1 MKPTVA
7 VGLLLTGCLTL
18 AMLISAGWFG
28 IAGESAKGP
37 AEPPARP
44 LAFNPLWRVFDAN
57 GDGELSEQEIQ
68 DATAKLRGFDAN
80 KDGKLTAEELR
91 AALPPMTAG
100 AIGSEAPGKPGG
112 PGGAGVP
119 AGPGGPG
126 GARQP
131 GRGPSALSTSPDLFN
146 APMLPKDELEKK
158 LLAALDEMRKGP
170 RYANVPTIDGRLLR
184 LLTEAVD
191 AKRVVEIGTSTGE
204 SGVWFAMALKR
215 TGGHLWTHEIDP
227 NRAKIAAAN
236 FKKAGV
242 ADIITIIEGD
252 AHETVKQH
260 KDPIDV
266 LFLDADKEGYIDYL
280 NKLLPLVRPGGLI
293 IAHNMNV
300 RMAHRPFVEAITTN
314 PELETAFLYMEGSG
328 ISVTLK
334 KR

>member
-1 MKPTVA
+1 MKRMWA
-7 VGLLLTGCLTL
+7 VVLLLSGCLIL
-18 AMLISAGWFG
+18 ALAVSPGWFG
-28 IAGESAKGP
+28 IAGESAKAP
-37 AEPPARP
+37 SDQPPTRP
-44 LAFNPLWRVFDAN
+44 FALNPLLRVFDAN
-57 GDGELSEQEIQ
+57 GDGELSAQEIQ
-68 DATAKLRGFDAN
+68 DAPEKLKAFDAN

-91 AALPPMTAG
+91 AALPPMPG
-100 AIGSEAPGKPGG
+100 APGG
-112 PGGAGVP
+112 P

-126 GARQP
+126 PGRQP
-131 GRGPSALSTSPDLFN
+131 GRGPGALGTSADLFN
-146 APMLPKDELEKK
+146 APMVPKDDLEKK
-158 LLAALDEMRKGP
+158 LLAALEEMRKGP

-184 LLTEAVD
+184 LLTEAVN

-204 SGVWFAMALKR
+204 SGVWFAMALKK

-227 NRAKIAAAN
+227 GRAKIAAEN

-252 AHETVKQH
+252 AHQTVAQH

-280 NKLLPLVRPGGLI
+280 NKLLPVVRPGGLI
-293 IAHNMNV
+293 IAHNMNP

-314 PELETAFLYMEGSG
+314 PELETAFVYMEGSG